1 MCVYVIQL
9 IALNDLK
16 MMMQMGVMK
25 VKGELEDL
33 SFKVLDPDTF
43 LLTRYTQTAANKA
56 YHDAAEKVQEI
67 INTDPILRSQNAT
80 FRLTYRIKDKY
91 QLYLKMQRKN
101 LRSPNDVRDAL
112 GLRIIVDIP
121 QPRSKQQVKGKRSEV
136 DAAEEARLA
145 EEHEK
150 RGRDICYY
158 LVERLR
164 HMVNYD
170 FYCHC
175 YITLDNACY
184 LCSFHTP

>member
-1 MCVYVIQL
+1 
-9 IALNDLK
+9 
-16 MMMQMGVMK
+16 MQMGVMK

-33 SFKVLDPDTF
+33 SFKVLNPNTF

-67 INTDPILRSQNAT
+67 ISTDPLLRSQNAT
-80 FRLTYRIKDKY
+80 FRLSYRIKDKY
-91 QLYLKMQRKN
+91 QLYLKMQRKR

-121 QPRSKQQVKGKRSEV
+121 QPRIKLNKGEV
-136 DAAEEARLA
+136 ADPMEEARLQ

-164 HMVNYD
+164 HMVT
-170 FYCHC
+170 HL
-175 YITLDNACY
+175 IE
-184 LCSFHTP
+184 

>member
-1 MCVYVIQL
+1 
-9 IALNDLK
+9 
-16 MMMQMGVMK
+16 MGVMK